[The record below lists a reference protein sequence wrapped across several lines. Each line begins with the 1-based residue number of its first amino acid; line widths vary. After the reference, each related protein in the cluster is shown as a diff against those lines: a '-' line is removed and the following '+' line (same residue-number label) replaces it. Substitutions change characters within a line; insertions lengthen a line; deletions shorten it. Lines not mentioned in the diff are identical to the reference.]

1 VLRKGSALAT
11 DVGALLA
18 FASATS
24 GDLGEGYQGLPRVEI
39 MIQREKGGCVFFA
52 ICLIFT
58 ELLGLSDYRF

>member
-39 MIQREKGGCVFFA
+39 MIQREKGSCVFYCNMFDLYG
-52 ICLIFT
+52 IVGFIRL
-58 ELLGLSDYRF
+58 